1 MNRIHGAALV
11 ATWAVV
17 SILRCAGDQTPAF
30 PGAEGAGAFTTGGR
44 GGTVYRVTNLN
55 TDGPGSLADAVSEP
69 NRIIVFAVSGIIDMA
84 KGEAGKTKKG
94 GKIVIDQPHI
104 TIAGQTAPGE
114 GICLKGGSLRIEAG
128 DVIVRHIRSRRG
140 FVKVG
145 DSGDAIG
152 AKPGEKASADE
163 NKKRAGTSQETFDK
177 VEKKKAARGKSM
189 KSYAD
194 IANVV
199 LDHCSASWATDEN
212 LTCTHPNHSTLQ
224 WCIASEGLDY
234 ENPRQT
240 PPRHS
245 EGSLWGVTAAEG
257 RATMHHTLYAHN
269 RLRNPRTT
277 GGDMPPP
284 LLTFYNNVVYNWVE
298 YATHTGHD
306 AVHIHSLNN
315 YYKPGPSTQPD
326 ARRVMFQFHGDPR
339 ARLYATGNV
348 VEGFPE
354 AASDNARAIGYGHKA
369 AKLSAAEKAAMI
381 VSQPLGELPAK
392 LQAAREALEAT
403 LAEAGATLPARDAVD
418 LRIVNDVRN
427 GTGKVIE
434 KETDLPPDQRWPD
447 YRSLPAP
454 TDSDGDGLPD
464 FWEKQFGLDP
474 NDAKD
479 GAKISAGGY
488 ANIEHYFNNTDP
500 TGGSKPVVF
509 IAATVSR
516 ALPKR
521 GQAGEWRVM
530 RTGNTT
536 AALNVNY
543 TVSGSAAG
551 GKDYEPLSGQVTIP
565 AGAASATI
573 KLEPAKDARDDAMVV
588 LTLATGQRN
597 YHVGCPSA
605 SLVVIRDQP

>member
-1 MNRIHGAALV
+1 V
-11 ATWAVV
+11 
-17 SILRCAGDQTPAF
+17 
-30 PGAEGAGAFTTGGR
+30 
-44 GGTVYRVTNLN
+44 
-55 TDGPGSLADAVSEP
+55 
-69 NRIIVFAVSGIIDMA
+69 
-84 KGEAGKTKKG
+84 
-94 GKIVIDQPHI
+94 KI
-104 TIAGQTAPGE
+104 
-114 GICLKGGSLRIEAG
+114 
-128 DVIVRHIRSRRG
+128 
-140 FVKVG
+140 G
-145 DSGDAIG
+145 DSGDSIG
-152 AKPGEKASADE
+152 AKPSEKVSAKE
-163 NKKRAGTSQETFDK
+163 NQKRAGVSHEVFDK
-177 VEKKKAARGKSM
+177 VKEKKTERGKRM

-212 LTCTHPNHSTLQ
+212 LTCTHPNHSTIQ

-234 ENPRQT
+234 ENPKQT

-284 LLTFYNNVVYNWVE
+284 LLTFYNNVVYNWLE

-306 AVHIHSLNN
+306 AVHIHSFNN
-315 YYKPGPSTQPD
+315 YYKPGPSTPAD
-326 ARRVMFQFHGDPR
+326 IRGRAFEFHGDPG
-339 ARLYATGNV
+339 ARVFARGNFIGGSAAATI
-348 VEGFPE
+348 
-354 AASDNARAIGYGHKA
+354 DN
-369 AKLSAAEKAAMI
+369 KLAVFHNQKFKNMSAAEREAMK
-381 VSQPLGELPAK
+381 VDLPFGELPPRVQSAE
-392 LQAAREALEAT
+392 EAFEAV
-403 LAEAGATLPARDAVD
+403 LSDAGATLPARDAVD
-418 LRIVNDVRN
+418 LRVVNDVRN

-434 KETDLPPDQRWPD
+434 KETDLPADQRWPD

-464 FWEKQFGLDP
+464 FWEKQFGFDP

-479 GAKISAGGY
+479 SAKISAGGY

-500 TGGSKPVVF
+500 TGGTKPIVF

-521 GQAGEWRVM
+521 GQAGEWRVT
-530 RTGNTT
+530 RNGDLKSP
-536 AALNVNY
+536 LNVSY
-543 TVSGSAAG
+543 TVSGSAAS
-551 GKDYEPLSGQVTIP
+551 GKDFEPLSGQVTIP

-573 KLEPAKDARDDAMVV
+573 KLTPTKDARDDAMVV
-588 LTLATGQRN
+588 LTLTTGQSN

-605 SLVVIRDQP
+605 SLVVIRK

>member
-1 MNRIHGAALV
+1 MSGADDKV
-11 ATWAVV
+11 
-17 SILRCAGDQTPAF
+17 PAF

-44 GGTVYRVTNLN
+44 GGSVYRVTNLN
-55 TDGPGSLADAVSEP
+55 ADGPGSLADAVSQP
-69 NRIIVFAVSGIIDMA
+69 HRIVVFTVSGVIDLT
-84 KGEAGKTKKG
+84 KSKDGRPKKG
-94 GKIVIDQPHI
+94 GKIVVDQPHI

-128 DVIVRHIRSRRG
+128 QVIVRHIRSRRG
-140 FVKVG
+140 FVTIG

-152 AKPGEKASADE
+152 AKPAENASG
-163 NKKRAGTSQETFDK
+163 NGTKKRAGINQETLERIK
-177 VEKKKAARGKSM
+177 EKKAERGKTM

-194 IANVV
+194 IAHVV

-212 LTCTHPNHSTLQ
+212 LTCTHPNHSTVQ

-234 ENPRQT
+234 ENPKQT

-245 EGSLWGVTAAEG
+245 EGSLWGVAAAEG

-284 LLTFYNNVVYNWVE
+284 LLTFYNNVIYNWLE

-306 AVHIHSLNN
+306 AVHVHSLHN
-315 YYKPGPSTQPD
+315 YYKPGPSTQPQ
-326 ARRVMFQFHGDPR
+326 ARRVMFQFHGDAR
-339 ARLYATGNV
+339 TRLYATGNV

-354 AASDNARAIGYGHKA
+354 TASDNARAIGYGHKA
-369 AKLSAAEKAAMI
+369 VKLSAAEKSAMI
-381 VSQPLGELPAK
+381 SARPLGELPPRM
-392 LQAAREALEAT
+392 QTAREAFEAT

-418 LRIVNDVRN
+418 LRIVNDVRH
-427 GTGKVIE
+427 GTGRVIE

-474 NDAKD
+474 TDAGD
-479 GAKISAGGY
+479 SAKIAGAGY

-500 TGGSKPVVF
+500 TDGSKPIVF

-521 GQAGEWRVM
+521 NQAGEWRVT
-530 RTGNTT
+530 RSGD
-536 AALNVNY
+536 LKSPL
-543 TVSGSAAG
+543 TVSYAVGGNAVS
-551 GKDYEPLSGQVTIP
+551 GKDYEPLSGIVTIP
-565 AGAASATI
+565 ANAASATI
-573 KLEPAKDARDDAMVV
+573 KLSPTKEATDDTMVV
-588 LTLATGQRN
+588 ITLDSAKPD
-597 YHVGCPSA
+597 YHIGCPSA
-605 SLVVIRDQP
+605 SLIVIRNQP